1 MHDIERMTFDERK
14 YAKAYDHWSEH
25 KAFGA
30 PEKSMGK
37 SGGLV
42 AFILRTFLTVIVT
55 YLSEL
60 VNEGMWADLSLPVS
74 VVYVVTLIGLLLGLV
89 VNAAIYKFIVF

>member
-1 MHDIERMTFDERK
+1 MHDIERVTFDERK

-25 KAFGA
+25 KTFRA

-42 AFILRTFLTVIVT
+42 AFILCTSFNSDCHLFVRAG
-55 YLSEL
+55 E
-60 VNEGMWADLSLPVS
+60 
-74 VVYVVTLIGLLLGLV
+74 
-89 VNAAIYKFIVF
+89 

>member
-1 MHDIERMTFDERK
+1 MTFDERK
-14 YAKAYDHWSEH
+14 CAKAYDHWSEY
-25 KAFGA
+25 KTFRA
-30 PEKSMGK
+30 PERVWENPVVWWP
-37 SGGLV
+37 LTCV
-42 AFILRTFLTVIVT
+42 LLLTVIVT

-89 VNAAIYKFIVF
+89 VNAAIYISSSYF